1 MKLQGASKTKEAAKG
16 LRKELLP
23 QVRKIGKNQ
32 RFTPAGRAGIS
43 SATEGKALCE
53 MTDRSRIL
61 EPVILLADRN
71 YSPLNNLARLENRGW
86 KYAFRLMER
95 EPVLA

>member
-1 MKLQGASKTKEAAKG
+1 
-16 LRKELLP
+16 
-23 QVRKIGKNQ
+23 
-32 RFTPAGRAGIS
+32 
-43 SATEGKALCE
+43 